1 MFCCLSGG
9 VALAADVVGSQDLEV
24 LPRFARAEIIEFSQ
38 NSGQERV
45 LPTGP
50 LSRISGKLRIEPQ
63 VRAEGQLT
71 ALTYALPAGHTALDV
86 FNAARNQ
93 VQASGAELLYWC
105 QGRDCGSSSLWAN
118 SVFANAQLY
127 GSDDQQAYAL
137 LRLAAPQQDSLLV
150 LYAITRGNRRAYL
163 HVEQLNA
170 SAVYFQEGAWQD
182 FKASMEKTK
191 LVEKIKSERLFVV
204 LTPMEDPQLIG
215 RGMVGGQ
222 EVLRIEVPVV
232 LTYIGGSEPVYQY
245 QILELFVRVV
255 PPAES
260 PEGLAIA
267 RLKAHPYNR

>member
-1 MFCCLSGG
+1 MRLFSFMFCCLSAG
-9 VALAADVVGSQDLEV
+9 VVLAADVVGSQDLEV

-50 LSRISGKLRIEPQ
+50 LSRISGKLRIESQ

-93 VQASGAELLYWC
+93 VQANGAELLYWC

-170 SAVYFQEGAWQD
+170 SAPLGTLLPSPNTLLEQLKSNQRLSLPNLPATPDATWSALLARSLNMDSTLRVSLAGVQAEAWR
-182 FKASMEKTK
+182 AA
-191 LVEKIKSERLFVV
+191 LVS
-204 LTPMEDPQLIG
+204 QG
-215 RGMVGGQ
+215 
-222 EVLRIEVPVV
+222 
-232 LTYIGGSEPVYQY
+232 
-245 QILELFVRVV
+245 VR
-255 PPAES
+255 S
-260 PEGLAIA
+260 A
-267 RLKAHPYNR
+267 RLTAQTNEEAGLVITLRAP

>member
-1 MFCCLSGG
+1 MFKFLAQMFDQSLDRVLEPIEGKPYGKIMGRIGLIMASALVVIGLAGAVVVKGRKIEQPQNLVIQEGKAPMRLPVLENPSLS
-9 VALAADVVGSQDLEV
+9 VDKISTWS
-24 LPRFARAEIIEFSQ
+24 ARAVRDIF
-38 NSGQERV
+38 N
-45 LPTGP
+45 
-50 LSRISGKLRIEPQ
+50 LRFDT
-63 VRAEGQLT
+63 V
-71 ALTYALPAGHTALDV
+71 D
-86 FNAARNQ
+86 
-93 VQASGAELLYWC
+93 
-105 QGRDCGSSSLWAN
+105 
-118 SVFANAQLY
+118 
-127 GSDDQQAYAL
+127 
-137 LRLAAPQQDSLLV
+137 
-150 LYAITRGNRRAYL
+150 
-163 HVEQLNA
+163 EQLNA

-245 QILELFVRVV
+245 QILELFVRVA

>member
-1 MFCCLSGG
+1 MRLFSFMFCCLSGG

-127 GSDDQQAYAL
+127 GSEDQQAYAL

-170 SAVYFQEGAWQD
+170 SAPLGTLLPSPNTLLEQLKSNQRLSLPNLPATPDNAALSVLLARSLNMDSTLRVSLAGVQAQAWR
-182 FKASMEKTK
+182 AA
-191 LVEKIKSERLFVV
+191 LVS
-204 LTPMEDPQLIG
+204 QG
-215 RGMVGGQ
+215 
-222 EVLRIEVPVV
+222 
-232 LTYIGGSEPVYQY
+232 
-245 QILELFVRVV
+245 VRT
-255 PPAES
+255 
-260 PEGLAIA
+260 A
-267 RLKAHPYNR
+267 RLTAQTNEEAGLVITLQAP